1 MPRCPTTRWTLV
13 LIVIVTLGGRLAM
26 ADEAAATAT
35 AADTNATATATA
47 EATPTAQAVLT
58 NAPAAVV
65 AADPLDQLRD
75 PFWPIGWTP
84 PPVDATATAANNDAA
99 RPKGPIRWE
108 EATKRLSL
116 RGLTELPNG
125 KFVASIAGV
134 GVVEEGDRIT
144 LEFEGLNYHWRV
156 QSISRAGIVPKRL
169 GVSAR
174 K

>member
-1 MPRCPTTRWTLV
+1 M
-13 LIVIVTLGGRLAM
+13 M
-26 ADEAAATAT
+26 ADES
-35 AADTNATATATA
+35 
-47 EATPTAQAVLT
+47 T
-58 NAPAAVV
+58 NAPAAETNATADAAAVTADAPPTNAPAPIA

-84 PPVDATATAANNDAA
+84 PPVDAAAAA
-99 RPKGPIRWE
+99 ASDDSANRPKGPIRWE
-108 EATKRLSL
+108 EATKHLTV

>member
-1 MPRCPTTRWTLV
+1 MPRCPTTLWPLV
-13 LIVIVTLGGRLAM
+13 LIVIVTLGGRLAL
-26 ADEAAATAT
+26 ADDAATAAT
-35 AADTNATATATA
+35 APDTNTTATA
-47 EATPTAQAVLT
+47 EATPTTDAVLT
-58 NAPAAVV
+58 NAPATAL
-65 AADPLDQLRD
+65 APNPLDQLRD

-84 PPVDATATAANNDAA
+84 PPVDASGTAANTDAA

>member
-13 LIVIVTLGGRLAM
+13 LIAIVTLGGRLAM

-35 AADTNATATATA
+35 AADTNTTATA
-47 EATPTAQAVLT
+47 EATPAADAIPT
-58 NAPAAVV
+58 NAPAVV

-84 PPVDATATAANNDAA
+84 PPVDTAATAANNDAA